1 MEGNTNGLSAGSES
15 CRTPPLTWLG
25 ADVPSPAAEEARMAI
40 VAQYSDGGGGGVV
53 VAWLLVL
60 GALAFIPASIASS
73 KGDCAAG
80 FWASC

>member
-1 MEGNTNGLSAGSES
+1 
-15 CRTPPLTWLG
+15 
-25 ADVPSPAAEEARMAI
+25 MAI

-53 VAWLLVL
+53 VVWLLVL